1 MLSGRGL
8 SALWLREASRT
19 HPKEESFRYPPA
31 PPVHTHSTDL
41 RADQTPSWFSLSRDY
56 VPPWVLALIR
66 KVVRELELFLPQPF
80 TDEIRGMCDALD
92 FNLVDCVLLNL
103 AYEFSA

>member
-1 MLSGRGL
+1 M
-8 SALWLREASRT
+8 
-19 HPKEESFRYPPA
+19 Y
-31 PPVHTHSTDL
+31 THSTDL
-41 RADQTPSWFSLSRDY
+41 RADQAPSWFFLSRDY

-92 FNLVDCVLLNL
+92 FNLVDCILLNL